1 MIRFL
6 HNIQYILLII
16 AFLLISNF
24 AIAQIYVGA
33 WNPIR
38 YPNTGT
44 CGWAFQDDGAAGTST
59 DPYASI
65 EKALT
70 TAIANGTTNQ
80 TINILPDAYIQNWDY
95 DSTLTE
101 IRDNCDGHDLDYTP
115 TITSA
120 LNGLQ
125 IIGSTQGCLSM
136 FEALGTSNSLSF
148 ASISGANNITIS
160 NVYFKGYSQAFSID
174 NSTNITFNNCVF
186 EACNY
191 GVTSLDGLL
200 INSSTSN
207 TSVTFNNCKFVD
219 NSKNTNTNALTI
231 KSSSSTASVFTTTN
245 FSGCEFVC
253 NQKDNSGG
261 SVMITGRTIST
272 ATPTTVNFT
281 GGVFANNKTTSAAGK
296 GGALYIGNN
305 SKVTID
311 GTYFLNNICQTTG
324 ASAANDG
331 GGAISIVSDNIG
343 LTASARTDV
352 SITNALFYGNSVTG
366 TAAGGAISL
375 IGASGHTNTNRPKL
389 TITNSIF
396 EKNKSAAS
404 GGAIYTS
411 YGELNVLNST
421 FKRDTALT
429 GGAICVKQTTSVFT
443 LANDSFVNNN
453 ATTGKDIQSDADF
466 TITNAV
472 TSAANIAG
480 PGTYN
485 WKLIDNFN
493 RTTNNTVANGWTETE
508 SAGSTGN
515 RISVGHA
522 TISGASNQ
530 LVMNTGATIGREWC
544 YRSQPTEIIYAG
556 LTDNTGKIL
565 WAFNMKQIRSTVGGF
580 DAGSYGIAYILGCT
594 NSDITLGNGYA
605 VLLGNNTGSATT
617 NRTPRL
623 VKFTGGLDANVNIT
637 DLIAGVALTNAY
649 DYLSIKVEYN
659 PITDEWKLYQESN
672 ASAYPRTD
680 PRLTSTQVGSTTVD
694 ATYVTSSNSLVNTGF
709 LFNHSNGSAGTNYSF
724 FDELYVQFSNGIGS
738 GSTLTYI
745 DGSSLIGSY
754 NCSGGYC
761 AAAVAAN
768 CLSNSLSDFVCT
780 AANATG
786 SISGVAFYDTNGNG
800 IYDESQPLDSI
811 YIILY
816 DDNNNVIGRYT
827 TKASGTY
834 SFTGLPSG
842 TYKVAFTKLSYLQ
855 GQTLQNQGTG
865 NTDSDID
872 NTYYSMDVTINTS
885 LTNTIS
891 DDNTSAAL
899 HFQNVSAGF
908 VTSSTLPLELISFTY
923 EVDNCKDISFKW
935 ITLSEFNVSH
945 FELLKSENNGAF
957 NIMETILAT
966 GNNNSSA
973 NIYSL
978 GVIQDSKQVFYK
990 LRIVDIDGSYT
1001 YSPIIAVH
1009 NYCVNNGNLELKI
1022 FPNPT
1027 TSYLKLKF
1035 NEFLNEDIS
1044 ITILDVLGM
1053 QLQHHVF
1060 ISSDG
1065 NISINTNDLP
1075 TGNYIVE
1082 VKTSEKIFYNKLE
1095 KN

>member
-24 AIAQIYVGA
+24 AIAQIYVGT

-38 YPNTGT
+38 YPNAGA

-125 IIGSTQGCLSM
+125 IYGSTQGCLSM

-148 ASISGANNITIS
+148 ATISGANNITIS

-231 KSSSSTASVFTTTN
+231 KSSSSTASVFTTVN

-331 GGAISIVSDNIG
+331 GGAISIVSDNTG

-366 TAAGGAISL
+366 TAAGGVISL

-396 EKNKSAAS
+396 DKNKSAAS
-404 GGAIYTS
+404 GGAKYTS

-453 ATTGKDIQSDADF
+453 ATTGKDIQSDADY
-466 TITNAV
+466 TMTNCV

-480 PGTYN
+480 PGLYN
-485 WKLIDNFN
+485 WVLIDDFN
-493 RTTNNTVANGWTETE
+493 RANNNTVGNSWLEKESTAAAAKIATNGL
-508 SAGSTGN
+508 SLN
-515 RISVGHA
+515 SV
-522 TISGASNQ
+522 S
-530 LVMNTGATIGREWC
+530 LDGREWV
-544 YRSQPTEIIYAG
+544 YRTMSQYTTAG
-556 LTDNTGKIL
+556 LTDNTSNIT
-565 WAFNMKQIRSTVGGF
+565 WAWNMVSNRSSLSGF
-580 DAGSYGIAYILGCT
+580 DSLSAGWNYGIAFVLGT
-594 NSDITLGNGYA
+594 TSSNIATGNGYA
-605 VLLGNNTGSATT
+605 VLIGQSSTD
-617 NRTPRL
+617 PIKL
-623 VKFTGGLDANVNIT
+623 VRYTGGLDANANTTNV
-637 DLIAGVALTNAY
+637 IASTTTYSGTEY
-649 DYLSIKVEYN
+649 WSIRVVYN
-659 PITDEWKLYQESN
+659 PTTDAWSLFAESGVGPT
-672 ASAYPRTD
+672 YPRTD
-680 PRLTSTQVGSTTVD
+680 PRQTTTQIGSTTVNN
-694 ATYVTSSNSLVNTGF
+694 TYVTSTNNLNRLGC
-709 LFNHSNGSAGTNYSF
+709 LWNHSTSTTAAAT
-724 FDELYVQFSNGIGS
+724 FDDIYIQTSTGIGT
-738 GSTLTYI
+738 GSILSYI
-745 DGSSLIGSY
+745 DASTFVNSY
-754 NCSGGYC
+754 SCSGGYC
-761 AAAVAAN
+761 AASVAAT
-768 CLSNSLSDFVCT
+768 CLSNSLSNFVCT
-780 AANATG
+780 ASNATG
-786 SISGVAFYDTNGNG
+786 SISGIAFYDTNGNG

-816 DDNNNVIGRYT
+816 DNNNNVIGRYT

-834 SFTGLPSG
+834 SFNGLPSG

>member
-6 HNIQYILLII
+6 HDIQYKLLFV

-24 AIAQIYVGA
+24 SVAQIYVGA

-44 CGWAFQDDGAAGTST
+44 CGWAYQDDGAAGTST

-65 EKALT
+65 EKALS
-70 TAIANGTTNQ
+70 AVIAAGTTNQ
-80 TINILPDAYIQNWDY
+80 TVNILPDAYIQNWDY

-101 IRDNCDGHDLDYTP
+101 IRDNCDGHDLDYAP

-125 IIGSTQGCLSM
+125 ILGSASGCLTM
-136 FEALGTSNSLSF
+136 LEALGTSNSISF
-148 ASISGANNITIS
+148 ASISGASNITIS
-160 NVYFKGYSQAFSID
+160 NVYFKGYSQAFTID

-191 GVTSLDGLL
+191 GVTFLDGIL
-200 INSSTSN
+200 INSTSSN

-219 NSKNTNTNALTI
+219 NNKNTNTNALTI
-231 KSSSSTASVFTTTN
+231 KSTSSTAAVFTTVN

-281 GGVFANNKTTSAAGK
+281 NGVFANSKATSTAGK
-296 GGALYIGNN
+296 GGALFIGNN
-305 SKVTID
+305 SKVTIN

-331 GGAISIVSDNIG
+331 GGAISIVSDNTG

-366 TAAGGAISL
+366 TAAGGAIAL

-389 TITNSIF
+389 TITNTIF
-396 EKNKSAAS
+396 EKNKSTSS

-411 YGELNVLNST
+411 YGELNISNST
-421 FKRDTALT
+421 FKRDTAIT
-429 GGAICVKQTTSVFT
+429 GGAIAINQSTSIFT
-443 LANDSFVNNN
+443 LANDSFINNN
-453 ATTGKDIQSDADF
+453 ATTGIDVYTDVDF
-466 TITNAV
+466 ASSTNYFSNV
-472 TSAANIAG
+472 GNIAG
-480 PGTYN
+480 IPYPPFPA
-485 WKLIDNFN
+485 IDLFN
-493 RTTNNTVANGWTETE
+493 RANNATVGNSWTQVSGTSSILNNHLRLGNTNDAWVSRTPSSYPTILTNGTD
-508 SAGSTGN
+508 S
-515 RISVGHA
+515 IS
-522 TISGASNQ
+522 
-530 LVMNTGATIGREWC
+530 
-544 YRSQPTEIIYAG
+544 
-556 LTDNTGKIL
+556 
-565 WAFNMKQIRSTVGGF
+565 WAFNFYSPAITATRKGYFV
-580 DAGSYGIAYILGCT
+580 IACN
-594 NSDITLGNGYA
+594 NSNFNAATANGYA
-605 VLLGNNTGSATT
+605 VVFSTAGVK
-617 NRTPRL
+617 L
-623 VKFTGGLDANVNIT
+623 VRFTGGVKVANTI
-637 DLIAGVALTNAY
+637 LINGSALAASQTA
-649 DYLSIKVEYN
+649 SVKVIYN
-659 PITDEWKLYQESN
+659 PITDTWRLFDRITAGDVLGTSD
-672 ASAYPRTD
+672 PRTGVTLRGSVVNTTYTNVD
-680 PRLTSTQVGSTTVD
+680 LPNLGSFWTPAGGTFSTTVAD
-694 ATYVTSSNSLVNTGF
+694 FDDIYQSVG
-709 LFNHSNGSAGTNYSF
+709 AGI
-724 FDELYVQFSNGIGS
+724 GIGS
-738 GSTLTYI
+738 ALTYI
-745 DGSSLIGSY
+745 NGASLVGSY
-754 NCSGGYC
+754 SCTNGYC
-761 AAAVAAN
+761 AAAVAAT
-768 CLSNSLSDFVCT
+768 CLSNSLSNFVCT

-816 DDNNNVIGRYT
+816 DDNDNVIARYT

-834 SFTGLPSG
+834 SFNGLPSG
-842 TYKVAFTKLSYLQ
+842 TYKVAFTKLSYLES
-855 GQTLQNQGTG
+855 QTLQNQGTG

-872 NTYYSMDVTINTS
+872 NTYYSMNVTINTS

-923 EVDNCKDISFKW
+923 DVKNCNDVEFKW
-935 ITLSEFNVSH
+935 TTLSEFNVSH
-945 FELLKSENNGAF
+945 FELLKSENNNSF
-957 NIMETILAT
+957 KSVQSIDAT
-966 GNNNSSA
+966 GNSNSTE
-973 NIYSL
+973 NTYRL
-978 GVIQDSKQVFYK
+978 NMIQNSKQAFYK
-990 LRIVDIDGSYT
+990 LRIVDNDGSYAF
-1001 YSPIIAVH
+1001 SPIIAVH
-1009 NYCVNNGNLELKI
+1009 NYCVNSRNLELKI

-1035 NEFLNEDIS
+1035 NEFLNEDI
-1044 ITILDVLGM
+1044 TIIVLDVLGA
-1053 QLQHHVF
+1053 QLQHYLF
-1060 ISSDG
+1060 SNSDG
-1065 NISINTNDLP
+1065 NISLNTNKLP
-1075 TGNYIVE
+1075 NGNYIIE
-1082 VKTSEKIFYNKLE
+1082 VKTNEKVFYNKFE